1 MSFKKVWNL
10 SLSDEGYFNLFFQF
24 RYADKVDYLLM
35 VVGTIFAIANGIAQ
49 PLTIILFGDLISD
62 FIKFGEEVYL
72 INLGKLNT
80 TTVTFDIEGQMIK
93 FAEYYSYIGFGSLFA
108 SYVHTAF
115 WSLAA
120 VRQANRIRRRCLN
133 EILRKD
139 IGWFDKIDAG
149 ELSTRL
155 TE

>member
-1 MSFKKVWNL
+1 M
-10 SLSDEGYFNLFFQF
+10 
-24 RYADKVDYLLM
+24 AI
-35 VVGTIFAIANGIAQ
+35 GTIFAIANGIAQ

-62 FIKFGEEVYL
+62 FIKFGEEAYL
-72 INLGKLNT
+72 IEKKLLNA
-80 TTVTFDIEGQMIK
+80 TTVRFDIEGQMVK
-93 FAEYYSYIGFGSLFA
+93 FAEYYSYIGFGSLLA

-120 VRQANRIRRRCLN
+120 VRQANRIRRICLN

-149 ELSTRL
+149 ELSTRIA
-155 TE
+155 E